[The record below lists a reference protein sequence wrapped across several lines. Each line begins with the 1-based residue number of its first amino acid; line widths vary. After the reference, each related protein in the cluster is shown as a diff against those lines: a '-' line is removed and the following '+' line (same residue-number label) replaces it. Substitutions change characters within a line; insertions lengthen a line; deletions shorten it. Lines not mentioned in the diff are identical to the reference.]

1 MKNNKK
7 FIVAID
13 QGTTSSRAILFN
25 SQGKSLFKSQLEFKQ
40 YFPKNGWVEHN
51 PEEIW
56 NKTKKVLMDTINKS
70 KRFKGDILTIGITNQ
85 RETTIL
91 WDRVSGK
98 PVYNAIV
105 WQDRRTADFCK
116 KYRSNKREH
125 LINKKTGLLI
135 DPYFSGTKI
144 KWIIENVPKVKILL
158 KKKRL
163 LFGTIDTFLLWR
175 LTKGKTHATDA
186 TNASRTMLYNI
197 NTNKWDNQI
206 LKSLKIPSH
215 ILPLIKNSSDDFGRT
230 HKSITGKSYPITGVV
245 GDQQAAAIGQC
256 CFEKGSVKS
265 TYGTGAFV
273 LMNTGYKKIYSKNRL
288 LTTVCYRL
296 NGKSTYALE
305 GSIFIAGAGVQW
317 ARDKMKLI
325 KKASETEKVT
335 KSLKSNSGVYLVPA
349 FVGLG
354 APYWDSKARGVLSG
368 ITRNTGPKEII
379 RAIIE
384 STAYQSHDLFEAM
397 KKDGLKPKIIKVDGG
412 MVKNNWFSQFLSDVL
427 NIKVHRSQ
435 IDETTALGA
444 AFMAGLQIGV
454 FKSLSDISKRWK
466 LNRKFIPK
474 IKNSER
480 LNLLKGWSSSY
491 EKNLSSIKIYIPYPP
506 GIII

>member
-1 MKNNKK
+1 MKIKKK

-13 QGTTSSRAILFN
+13 QGTTSSKAILFDTT
-25 SQGKSLFKSQLEFKQ
+25 GKSLFKSQLEFRQ

-56 NKTKKVLMDTINKS
+56 NKTKKVLVNVINES
-70 KRFKGDILTIGITNQ
+70 KKLKGEILTIGITNQ

-91 WDRVSGK
+91 WNKVSGK
-98 PVYNAIV
+98 PIYNAIV

-116 KYRSNKREH
+116 KYRSNKRER
-125 LINKKTGLLI
+125 LINRKTGLLI

-144 KWIIENVPKVKILL
+144 KWIINNVPKAKKLL
-158 KKKRL
+158 RKKQL

-175 LTKGKTHATDA
+175 LTKGRSHATDS

-197 NTNKWDNQI
+197 NTNKWDKQI

-215 ILPLIKNSSDDFGRT
+215 ILPIIKNSSDHFGMT
-230 HKSITGKSYPITGVV
+230 HRSITGKSYPITGVV
-245 GDQQAAAIGQC
+245 GDQQAATIGQC
-256 CFEKGSVKS
+256 CFKKGSVKS

-273 LMNTGYKKIYSKNRL
+273 LMNTGSKKIYSKNRL
-288 LTTVCYRL
+288 LTTICYRL

-317 ARDKMKLI
+317 IRDKMKLI
-325 KKASETEKVT
+325 QKASETEKVI

-354 APYWDSKARGVLSG
+354 APHWDSKARGVLSG
-368 ITRNTGPKEII
+368 LTRDTGPKEII

-384 STAYQSHDLFEAM
+384 STAYQSYDLFIAM
-397 KKDGLKPKIIKVDGG
+397 KKDGLNPKVIKIDGG
-412 MVKNNWFSQFLSDVL
+412 MVNNNWFSQFLADIL
-427 NIKVHRSQ
+427 NIKVYRSQ
-435 IDETTALGA
+435 TEETTALGA

-454 FKSLSDISKRWK
+454 FKSLNDISKKWK

-480 LNLLKGWSSSY
+480 LNLLKGWS
-491 EKNLSSIKIYIPYPP
+491 LAIRRTLIQ
-506 GIII
+506 

>member
-1 MKNNKK
+1 MRNRKK
-7 FIVAID
+7 FIAAID

-25 SQGKSLFKSQLEFKQ
+25 NQGKSLFKSQLEFKQ

-56 NKTKKVLMDTINKS
+56 NKTKKVLLDVINKS
-70 KRFKGDILTIGITNQ
+70 KRLKGDILTIGITNQ

-91 WDRVSGK
+91 WDRISGK
-98 PVYNAIV
+98 SVYNAIV
-105 WQDRRTADFCK
+105 WQDRRTSDFCK
-116 KYRSNKREH
+116 KYRSNKRER
-125 LINKKTGLLI
+125 LINRKTGLLI

-144 KWIIENVPKVKILL
+144 KWIIENVPIAKKLL
-158 KKKRL
+158 RRKQL

-175 LTKGKTHATDA
+175 LTKGKIHATDA

-197 NTNKWDNQI
+197 NTNQWDKQI

-215 ILPLIKNSSDDFGRT
+215 ILPLIKNSSDNFGKT
-230 HKSITGKSYPITGVV
+230 HRSITGKSYPITGVV
-245 GDQQAAAIGQC
+245 GDQQAATIGQC

-265 TYGTGAFV
+265 TYGTGAFI
-273 LMNTGYKKIYSKNRL
+273 LMNTGTKKIYSKNRL

-296 NGKSTYALE
+296 NDKSTYALE
-305 GSIFIAGAGVQW
+305 GSIFIAGASVQW

-325 KKASETEKVT
+325 KKAKDTEKVI
-335 KSLKSNSGVYLVPA
+335 KSLKSNNGVYLVPA

-368 ITRNTGPKEII
+368 LTRNTGPKEII

-412 MVKNNWFSQFLSDVL
+412 MVKNNWFSQFLSNIL
-427 NIKVHRSQ
+427 NIKIYRSK

-454 FKSLSDISKRWK
+454 FKSLSDISKRWR

-480 LNLLKGWSSSY
+480 LNLLKGWSQAMRRT
-491 EKNLSSIKIYIPYPP
+491 LVQ
-506 GIII
+506 